1 MKEMASPTR
10 REGGINTRTMQSQ
23 QVPIGSDSG
32 LCSHGAGQ
40 GKDYALPPDWL
51 CLKKDLLGLGT
62 GGGCME
68 YCQWSGE
75 CDGVQVWVLAYGAL
89 VGVGGWMWMHSHRSR
104 EMERGYW
111 KARKG
116 YSI

>member
-40 GKDYALPPDWL
+40 GKDYALPLTGSVLRRIFCVW
-51 CLKKDLLGLGT
+51 GLEEAAWNIASGQESVMVFRS
-62 GGGCME
+62 GC
-68 YCQWSGE
+68 
-75 CDGVQVWVLAYGAL
+75 
-89 VGVGGWMWMHSHRSR
+89 
-104 EMERGYW
+104 
-111 KARKG
+111 
-116 YSI
+116 